1 MSVIKFLKTALA
13 TDAQIT
19 ARLDA
24 EFAAKAEA
32 KKIADRGSWD
42 AELGC
47 WMGAA
52 NTSYRFLWILADEDR
67 TAREDAEI
75 ARIIAARG

>member
-1 MSVIKFLKTALA
+1 MIKFLKAAFA

-19 ARLDA
+19 AKLDA

-32 KKIADRGSWD
+32 KRIADRGSWD
-42 AELGC
+42 EELGC

-52 NTSYRFLWILADEDR
+52 NTNYRFNWIMLDEDR

-75 ARIIAARG
+75 AKIIAARQN